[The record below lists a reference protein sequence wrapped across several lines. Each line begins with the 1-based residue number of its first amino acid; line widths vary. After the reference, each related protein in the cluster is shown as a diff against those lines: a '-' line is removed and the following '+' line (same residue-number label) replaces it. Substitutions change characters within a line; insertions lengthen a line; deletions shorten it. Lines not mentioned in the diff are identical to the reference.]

1 MEKSP
6 ARPRGAAFSGREGTP
21 FLVVVGGGG
30 RGRGKACVGRRV
42 PEGPRR
48 GWAAWPHLSHPKE
61 LSEFPPLCATS
72 RRVLGARDLLPSLT
86 PPPHLCLD
94 RQGCQGTTWGLEAE
108 TRGQGMALPF
118 WCCVASGKSHPFSEP
133 WFSCW
138 QSGMTVS
145 GSWGC
150 YEDKW
155 L

>member
-86 PPPHLCLD
+86 PPPTCAWTG
-94 RQGCQGTTWGLEAE
+94 RGV
-108 TRGQGMALPF
+108 RGQPGAWRQRPGVKVWPCLSGAVWPR
-118 WCCVASGKSHPFSEP
+118 ASHTPSLSLG
-133 WFSCW
+133 SCW